1 MVKLEVV
8 ENGPATREITQGS
21 IRRVLAIGFSL
32 VIAVLLIGGSVEF
45 RSIASI
51 QSNIAT
57 LVNQE
62 RVTRVLIE
70 NLQDEQKTLSQ
81 IFYTLT
87 GDPDTADPVLISQR
101 LADVEKT
108 LDELSRAGNPGPI
121 ERALWGDLLSASHG
135 FGVEARRL
143 LAEPG
148 SSFETGSRDLF
159 RRHEEVIHFMSRL
172 VSIGFDRIVD
182 SEREIGQQASAFN
195 RQSMTVVFVSLALAL
210 LCSILTAGKTGQL
223 LKNMT
228 WQEKELARVSW
239 QMVEDQETIARRFSH
254 EIHDELGQTLA
265 ALKSNIA
272 AVPRRPENEG
282 RLADSTR
289 LLDEAIRNVR
299 QLSQLLR
306 PMILDD
312 FGIDAGLNWLC
323 EGFMQRT
330 GIEVDYKSNVH
341 KRLAD
346 EVETHLFRIAQEA
359 LTNVARHSG
368 ATKVSVKLHSADDE
382 LRLTVADNGRGL
394 ARIPAGQTAPQ
405 SLGMTGMRARARAVG
420 GVFEVTAPE
429 GKGVSIEAR
438 VPYAEGAREEY
449 ESHTHIAG

>member
-1 MVKLEVV
+1 VKLEVV
-8 ENGPATREITQGS
+8 ENSPATREITQGS
-21 IRRVLAIGFSL
+21 ITRVLAIGFSL
-32 VIAVLLIGGSVEF
+32 VIAVLLIGGGVEF

-51 QSNIAT
+51 QSKISE
-57 LVNQE
+57 LVQQE
-62 RVTRVLIE
+62 KVTRALIE
-70 NLQDEQKTLSQ
+70 NLQEEQKTLSQ

-87 GDPDTADPVLISQR
+87 GDPDTANPLLISQR
-101 LADVEKT
+101 LEQVEKD
-108 LDELSRAGNPGPI
+108 LEELSKI
-121 ERALWGDLLSASHG
+121 ESSEPLERGLWNDLLPVSHA

-148 SSFETGSRDLF
+148 SSLETGSRDLF
-159 RRHEEVIHFMSRL
+159 RRHEEVIHFMTGL
-172 VSIGFDRIVD
+172 VSIGFDRIKNA
-182 SEREIGQQASAFN
+182 EAEIGRRASEFN
-195 RQSMTVVFVSLALAL
+195 RQSMTVVLVSLALAL
-210 LCSILTAGKTGQL
+210 LCSILTARKTGQL
-223 LKNMT
+223 LRNMT

-265 ALKSNIA
+265 ALKSNITA
-272 AVPRRPENEG
+272 IPKRPDNEM

-289 LLDEAIRNVR
+289 LVDEAIRNVR

-330 GIEVDYKSNVH
+330 GIEVDYKSDFH
-341 KRLAD
+341 KRLPD
-346 EVETHLFRIAQEA
+346 ELETHLFRIAQEA
-359 LTNVARHSG
+359 LTNVARHSE
-368 ATKVSVKLHSADDE
+368 ATQVRVKLHSGDDE
-382 LRLTVADNGRGL
+382 IRLTVADNGKGFQWP
-394 ARIPAGQTAPQ
+394 AAGQSMTQ

-420 GVFEVTAPE
+420 GVFEVVAPE

-438 VPYAEGAREEY
+438 VPYAEGIREEH
-449 ESHTHIAG
+449 ESHSHIAG